1 MLTRSHSAKSVGNSV
16 EKMKKRRGAMAA
28 ASKAKRPK
36 LEAHQSDLYDDWL
49 ALPKAG
55 IVAANV
61 ALFDEEDWDQYSQP
75 QPSINAIKRPCDPY
89 HGGLNDS
96 ISDNDDF
103 DCDCSACKP
112 DPSDESEVELAS
124 SDEDEDLDDDDEEEE
139 GDNDSEDEDT
149 NNALLL
155 ASISLQQINSQ
166 MAMVAM
172 MNSRGAGDL
181 LLIELMAKKTNLLL
195 QMQRL
200 VEQVDD

>member
-1 MLTRSHSAKSVGNSV
+1 
-16 EKMKKRRGAMAA
+16 MAA
-28 ASKAKRPK
+28 ASKAKKPK
-36 LEAHQSDLYDDWL
+36 QEAHQNDLNDDWL

-61 ALFDEEDWDQYSQP
+61 ALFDEEDWDQYSEP
-75 QPSINAIKRPCDPY
+75 QPSTNAIKPRCDPY
-89 HGGLNDS
+89 HGSLNDS

-124 SDEDEDLDDDDEEEE
+124 SDEDEDFDDDNEEEE
-139 GDNDSEDEDT
+139 DDNDSDDEDT

-155 ASISLQQINSQ
+155 ATISLQQISSQ

-181 LLIELMAKKTNLLL
+181 LTELMAKKTNLLL
-195 QMQRL
+195 QMQRM